1 MDSVLDEATATLS
14 AAAASAAVAE
24 TQFSEALAAEKRRLA
39 EAKQTADNLK
49 VEMLNQELA
58 FQIQKEEAITEAV
71 TPLLAEAQQL
81 REDKNTIHREVGDL
95 QKQLTEKDAELKEY
109 MRSSH
114 EQRLFDMEK
123 IRKDAAAETAA
134 KLAGLAKDLEDIK
147 TLRDEFI
154 AEREKEMADAGDMP

>member
-39 EAKQTADNLK
+39 EAKQTGDNLK

-58 FQIQKEEAITEAV
+58 FKIQKEEAITEAV

-114 EQRLFDMEK
+114 EQRLLDMEK